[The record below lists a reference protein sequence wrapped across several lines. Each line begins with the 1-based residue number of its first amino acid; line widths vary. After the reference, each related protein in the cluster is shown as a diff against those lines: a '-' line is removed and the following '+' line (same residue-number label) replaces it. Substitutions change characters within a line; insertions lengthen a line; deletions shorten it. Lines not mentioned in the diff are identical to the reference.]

1 MEGFSHKL
9 PVLVRQLAHM
19 LRTLSPAASDFA
31 RVKDDL
37 VRKYRN
43 IHFKP
48 HKHASYL
55 RLYALKPGTW
65 PVEAVA
71 AALQQLELE
80 DVMRFRD
87 DMLRTLC
94 LEVLVH
100 GNVTAEAATAMAD
113 EAWGELGGE
122 PLPVDARP
130 VDSVHIVPR
139 GNAHLFRCG
148 TCWDPVGILLGCGGR
163 CRRCGWLLAVV
174 HAQAFLLRVGEE
186 FGKEFGK
193 EQ

>member
-9 PVLVRQLAHM
+9 PVLVRQLAHA
-19 LRTLSPAASDFA
+19 LRTLRPVAADFS

-55 RLYALKPGTW
+55 RLYALKPCTW
-65 PVEAVA
+65 PVEAVSS
-71 AALQQLELE
+71 ALQQLQLD
-80 DVMRFRD
+80 DVLRFRD

-100 GNVTAEAATAMAD
+100 GNVTAEAALAMAE

-122 PLPVDARP
+122 ALPAEARP
-130 VDSVHIVPR
+130 VDSVHVVPR
-139 GNAHLFRCG
+139 GNAHLYRC
-148 TCWDPVGILLGCGGR
+148 
-163 CRRCGWLLAVV
+163 AE
-174 HAQAFLLRVGEE
+174 RVGSR
-186 FGKEFGK
+186 KYMADDVYAR
-193 EQ
+193 